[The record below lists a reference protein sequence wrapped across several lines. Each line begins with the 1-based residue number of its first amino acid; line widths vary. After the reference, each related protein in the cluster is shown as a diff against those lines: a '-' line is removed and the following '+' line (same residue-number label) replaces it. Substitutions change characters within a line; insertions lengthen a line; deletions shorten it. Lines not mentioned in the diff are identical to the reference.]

1 MKTTKNILIPGKHNK
16 PILTD
21 LYFLEDDKPKPII
34 IFCHGYKGFKD
45 WGAWSLM
52 AKEFA
57 KQGFCFIK
65 FNFAYNGGT
74 VEEPIDFPDLEA
86 FGNNN
91 YTKELDD
98 LDSVLKWVESNLSS
112 NNNIETSNI
121 TLFGHS
127 RGGGIVT
134 IKAEEDLRISKV
146 ISLAGVSDFGNRFP
160 KGDAFEAWEE
170 EGVYYVING
179 RTKQNMP
186 HFFQFFEDFENNT
199 ETLNIKR
206 ATSNLKIPH
215 FIIHGSNDT
224 SVSIEEA
231 KNLHRWNPNSQI
243 NIINDAD
250 HVFNTKHPWDKK
262 ELSDQLNTVVRS
274 ILKFLNSNS

>member
-21 LYFLEDDKPKPII
+21 VYYLEDDKPKPII
-34 IFCHGYKGFKD
+34 LFCHGYKGFKD

-52 AKEFA
+52 AQKFA
-57 KQGFCFIK
+57 KQGYCFIK

-74 VEEPIDFPDLEA
+74 IEQPIDFPDLES

-98 LDSVLKWVESNLSS
+98 LDSVLNWIESNLSS
-112 NNNIETSNI
+112 NNNIDTTNI
-121 TLFGHS
+121 TLLGHS

-134 IKAEEDLRISKV
+134 IKSEEDSRITTV
-146 ISLAGVSDFGNRFP
+146 ISLAGVCDYENRFP
-160 KGDAFEAWEE
+160 KGDAFDTWQK

-179 RTKQNMP
+179 RTKQHMP
-186 HFFQFFEDFENNT
+186 HFYQFFEDFMQNKDR
-199 ETLNIKR
+199 LNIKR

-215 FIIHGSNDT
+215 LIIHGSNDT

-231 KNLHRWNPNSQI
+231 KNLNNWNPNSELK
-243 NIINDAD
+243 IIEDAD
-250 HVFNTKHPWDKK
+250 HVFNSKHPWDKK
-262 ELSDQLNTVVRS
+262 EMPLQLNQVIEAVT
-274 ILKFLNSNS
+274 KFI